1 MGTRKFKAA
10 IIGFGRMGELYLRE
24 IAKNNYWDIL
34 YILDIDP
41 SARDFAEKTL
51 NELSLTAQVLS
62 DDTAIFSDP
71 EVDAVILTA
80 LADSRMGQIEKAVAA
95 GKNIITEKPL
105 SDKIENEWQVVKLVA
120 NSGVL
125 ATVNLPLRNAWY
137 NLMLRDALRSGE
149 LGDLAIIRICHMTPG
164 LAPGEGH
171 APEGP
176 CFHDCGLHYVDLAR
190 WMAESEFKTWHAQG
204 LDFWD
209 YGEPWWLNCH
219 GTFENGVVFDITQ
232 GHIYGQ
238 LAKDLTHLS
247 YNDIIG
253 TKGVAR
259 MTHDFKTAVVEIHGV
274 TKTIVEERPFGDK
287 NIDILLNLF
296 ADSLEKKS
304 LSPLLPTLREAA
316 MASEYAWRF
325 LEDADKNDLPVR
337 GDKKTLKSI
346 INRRSTLNKGYGLL
360 RHNK

>member
-1 MGTRKFKAA
+1 MGTKKFKVA

-24 IAKNNYWDIL
+24 IAKNNYWEIV
-34 YILDIDP
+34 YIYDIDA
-41 SARDFAEKTL
+41 SAREYAECVL
-51 NELSLTAQVLS
+51 SELSLNASVLS
-62 DDTAIFSDP
+62 EDSKLYEDNK
-71 EVDAVILTA
+71 VDAVILTA
-80 LADSRMGQIEKAVAA
+80 LADSRMEQIEKAVAA
-95 GKNIITEKPL
+95 GKHIITEKPL
-105 SDKIENEWQVVKLVA
+105 SDKIEKEWQLVKTVS
-120 NSGVL
+120 NSGLV

-137 NLMLRDALRSGE
+137 NIMLRDCILSGE
-149 LGDLAIIRICHMTPG
+149 IGDLAIIRICHMTPG

-190 WMAESEFKTWHAQG
+190 WLSESEFKTWNAQA
-204 LDFWD
+204 LDFWN
-209 YGEPWWLNCH
+209 YGEPWWLTCH
-219 GTFENGVVFDITQ
+219 GTFENGIVFDITQ

-238 LAKDLTHLS
+238 LSKDQTHLS

-274 TKTIVEERPFGDK
+274 KKTIREEKPFGDK

-296 ADSLEKKS
+296 AESLEKGELSSS
-304 LSPLLPTLREAA
+304 LPSLREAA

-325 LEDADKNDLPVR
+325 LEDASKNDLPIR
-337 GDKKTLKSI
+337 GDKKTLDQI
-346 INRRSTLNKGYGLL
+346 IRRRSSLDNGYGLL
-360 RHNK
+360 RHKK